1 MAVSDVRP
9 MAAVAIVLCA
19 TAAGCGPARAV
30 RPAMGD
36 APITVVPPTPRDGA
50 PEAPPPQLGYVEQV
64 RALLAETDQPVRLRV
79 MAHPAE
85 GDEFTTKLAAVC
97 RDVLSLARTPTRF
110 DLDDPVASP
119 EKATEA
125 RILGV
130 EPLGTAPGS
139 RGKREPLPMDREY
152 RSLIVAVGAKLLV
165 VPQVTPDRGDL
176 EFQVAEAISRLMHGP
191 RAVGFVTGGDASERL
206 GKLRKALDRFELE
219 PVDLRSPVPDKLA
232 TLVIVGPGKQLAR
245 GQVEELQRFLA
256 LGGRSAL
263 LLLDGMDVEE
273 GQRRYNVRQA
283 RSGLEDLLA
292 SFGAT
297 VRRDLVFDHRCGR
310 VSVPARVGRMLLP
323 YPPIPSVEVSGG
335 DVAPDAREVRLP
347 FPSSIRIDVRAGVEV
362 TPLLSSS
369 DSSWTVESG
378 FNLSPHQPWDPSKRG
393 GPYLLGVVLSRVTPP
408 AAKLAIVANSRF
420 VEDQYLGVSDNAVFV
435 RQTVEW
441 LGGHRA
447 LSGMLE

>member
-1 MAVSDVRP
+1 MNRS
-9 MAAVAIVLCA
+9 VAWLLIAGLA
-19 TAAGCGPARAV
+19 AAGCAGPARAV

-36 APITVVPPTPRDGA
+36 SPITVVPPTPRGGA
-50 PEAPPPQLGYVEQV
+50 PEAPPPQLSYIEQV
-64 RALLAETDQPVRLRV
+64 EALLAETDQPVRLRV
-79 MAHPAE
+79 LAHPAE

-97 RDVLSLARTPTRF
+97 RDILTLAKTPTRF
-110 DLDDPVASP
+110 DLNDPVASP
-119 EKATEA
+119 ESANEA

-139 RGKREPLPMDREY
+139 RRKREPLPMDREY
-152 RSLIVAVGAKLLV
+152 RSLVIAVGTKLLV

-191 RAVGFVTGGDASERL
+191 RAVGFVTSDETGERL
-206 GKLRKALDRFELE
+206 AKLRKSLDRFELQ
-219 PVDLRSPVPDKLA
+219 PVGLDSPVSSKLA
-232 TLVIVGPGKQLAR
+232 TLVVVGPGKQLAR
-245 GQVEELQRFLA
+245 AQVEELQRFLA

-263 LLLDGMDVEE
+263 LLIDGMEVDE

-283 RSGLEDLLA
+283 RSGLEDVLA

-310 VSVPARVGRMLLP
+310 VSVPARIGRMLLP

-347 FPSSIRIDVRAGVEV
+347 FPSSIRIDTRAGVEV

-378 FNLSPHQPWDPSKRG
+378 FNLSPHQQWDPSKRG
-393 GPYLLGVVLSRVTPP
+393 GPYLLGVVLSRVAPP
-408 AAKLAIVANSRF
+408 AAKLAVVANSRF

-447 LSGMLE
+447 LSAMLE